1 MSLDQLGYMREN
13 FDGETGE
20 PLYANYFASWN
31 ILADLMP
38 DYLPGGKPT
47 LNLFF

>member
-1 MSLDQLGYMREN
+1 MREN

-20 PLYANYFASWN
+20 PLSADYFASWN
-31 ILADLMP
+31 ILADVMP
-38 DYLPGGKPT
+38 DYLPGGKPA